1 MPIIEQST
9 YTKPPKLLFNSHLE
23 TIYPSVFR
31 KVERIQYTRE
41 RISTPDGDFLDIDW
55 SKVGSEKLM
64 IISHGL
70 EGSSERH
77 YAKGLA
83 KLFNQAGYDVL
94 AWNNRS
100 CSGEMNLG
108 PVLYHHGASYDL
120 ATVILYVE
128 NKHNYDSYYLTGISM
143 GGAQTL
149 KYLGENGLSLNPKI
163 KRAAVYSTPCNLP
176 DSASTLREKGNSF
189 YKNRFLGKLKTKMQL
204 KGEQFPGLVDLDLL
218 KTVVDFDTFD
228 THFTAKVHGFKDAR
242 DFYQS
247 VSADNWMKD
256 IQIPTLIIN
265 ALNDPLL
272 SDRCY
277 PVKLAEKHSQIYLE
291 MPKRGG
297 HTGFLVKGEEFTW
310 SERRLLEFIS
320 G

>member
-1 MPIIEQST
+1 
-9 YTKPPKLLFNSHLE
+9 
-23 TIYPSVFR
+23 
-31 KVERIQYTRE
+31 
-41 RISTPDGDFLDIDW
+41 
-55 SKVGSEKLM
+55 
-64 IISHGL
+64 
-70 EGSSERH
+70 
-77 YAKGLA
+77 
-83 KLFNQAGYDVL
+83 
-94 AWNNRS
+94 
-100 CSGEMNLG
+100 
-108 PVLYHHGASYDL
+108 
-120 ATVILYVE
+120 
-128 NKHNYDSYYLTGISM
+128 
-143 GGAQTL
+143 
-149 KYLGENGLSLNPKI
+149 
-163 KRAAVYSTPCNLP
+163 
-176 DSASTLREKGNSF
+176 
-189 YKNRFLGKLKTKMQL
+189 
-204 KGEQFPGLVDLDLL
+204 PGLVDLDLL